1 MDDPS
6 RDNSS
11 ETSEWSADELIPF
24 GKYVL
29 LDRISGGATAA
40 VYRANV
46 RGEAGFERLVAIKR
60 ILPHMAG
67 DRAFIETF
75 VREAKT
81 VARMAHAGICPIY
94 ELGKVGESLYMAV
107 EYIQGKDLGHILRR
121 LDKRDSQMPPSITA
135 WVTARLCEALDYAH
149 GMKNAKGDSA
159 GIIHR
164 DLSPNNVLISYEG
177 QVKLI
182 DFGLAKAVGR
192 AQATNVDAL
201 KQKLSYMS
209 PEMVK
214 GKAIDA
220 RSDIFGVG
228 VCLYEMI
235 TGKRLFVGVNDI
247 ETLKLVSRASVPPP
261 SAVIEDP
268 PDELE
273 MIVMRSLKR
282 EPQDRFQTAGEMASA
297 LDAYLHQADPDFG
310 VHNVTAWM
318 HELYSDQLAEEQ
330 SRIKRLLAA
339 SADPELIQQRRVFFA
354 SSAGAVARARA
365 ELDRRLSTDLP
376 PARDR
381 LHPQVPKAA
390 RVPAEALVP
399 PPPLGFD
406 EETTAFYD
414 PEKTQAAPLD
424 MAAQMFRSGVEVGYD
439 DEKTVAGPRPTASEF
454 DEEPTR
460 LVDGGFE
467 EEPTT
472 VFFNK
477 EEGIGMQAIL
487 QESDLLEEVAGLNRP
502 IVAPELS
509 PQEPGGP
516 SLFPPSLSAPP
527 MSNRSGPPPLPPPG
541 ALPGTAERIRT
552 ATRERD
558 ANSSLLGQPPGNLA
572 VTAGVV
578 LLVLA
583 IMGLIFRTPAGVAL
597 GLRAPSTGS
606 VEIYSVPS
614 SAQIKLDGVAR
625 GRTPLRMQ
633 GVRTG
638 TRHVEVRADGFLPV
652 TKDIAIVGGQT
663 SQVKVELV
671 ASQLMPEALEANA
684 HAALAPVPVATAPA
698 PAAAVAAQEPAPAE
712 PALAPEPIAPT
723 GSLAVEQAD
732 PAKPTPGVRPSMA
745 PGLASKGS
753 ATGTLVVYTVPW
765 SMVFIDGHDTGR
777 TTPLVAYPV
786 APGRHELRLQTTAGQ
801 IHQEQIDVVA
811 GQTIRVTRR
820 F

>member
-1 MDDPS
+1 
-6 RDNSS
+6 
-11 ETSEWSADELIPF
+11 
-24 GKYVL
+24 
-29 LDRISGGATAA
+29 
-40 VYRANV
+40 V
-46 RGEAGFERLVAIKR
+46 RGEAGFERLVAVKR

-67 DRAFIETF
+67 DRAFIEVF

-121 LDKRDSQMPPSITA
+121 LNKRDMQMPPSITA
-135 WVTARLCEALDYAH
+135 WVTARLCDALDYAH
-149 GMKNAKGDSA
+149 GMKNARGESA

-214 GKAIDA
+214 GKPIDA

-235 TGKRLFVGVNDI
+235 TGKRLFVGANEI

-273 MIVMRSLKR
+273 MIVMRSLQR
-282 EPQDRFQTAGEMASA
+282 EPQDRYQTAGEMASA
-297 LDAYLHQADPDFG
+297 LDGYLHDADPDFG
-310 VHNVTAWM
+310 VHDVAEWM
-318 HELYSDQLAEEQ
+318 HQLYGDQLADEQ
-330 SRIKRLLAA
+330 ARIKRLLAA
-339 SADPELIQQRRVFFA
+339 SADPVLIQDRRAYFA

-365 ELDRRLSTDLP
+365 ELDRRHSTDLP

-390 RVPAEALVP
+390 RVPAEALLA
-399 PPPLGFD
+399 PPPLGF
-406 EETTAFYD
+406 EEEVTSFYD
-414 PEKTQAAPLD
+414 PEKTQAAPLNLATQAFSGGD
-424 MAAQMFRSGVEVGYD
+424 DAQYD
-439 DEKTVAGPRPTASEF
+439 EEKTVAGPRPGVSEF

-460 LVDGGFE
+460 LVEHGFD

-477 EEGIGMQAIL
+477 EEGVGMQAVL
-487 QESDLLEEVAGLNRP
+487 QEGELLEEVVGLNRP
-502 IVAPELS
+502 IFAPELS
-509 PQEPGGP
+509 PQESVGA
-516 SLFPPSLSAPP
+516 SLFPPSLSPSPIPERA
-527 MSNRSGPPPLPPPG
+527 GPPPLPTLERVGPPPLPTLERAGPLLAPPIGVFSRLSDIVSAEVKAG
-541 ALPGTAERIRT
+541 A
-552 ATRERD
+552 
-558 ANSSLLGQPPGNLA
+558 SLLRQPPSSLA
-572 VTAGVV
+572 VTAAV
-578 LLVLA
+578 LLLLLA
-583 IMGLIFRTPAGVAL
+583 ILGLIFRTPAGVAL
-597 GLRAPSTGS
+597 GLRSPSTGS
-606 VEIYSVPS
+606 IEIYSVPS
-614 SAQIKLDGVAR
+614 SAEIKLDGVPR
-625 GRTPLRMQ
+625 GRSPLRMQ

-638 TRHVEVRADGFLPV
+638 TRRVEVRADGFLPV
-652 TKDIAIVGGQT
+652 TKDVAIEGGQT

-671 ASQLMPEALEANA
+671 AAQLLPR
-684 HAALAPVPVATAPA
+684 AAPPVPTSPSGAASAARTARQNPPPVPAQPSTRGPGAPAGQPDPGKPASAQPATAAGRLPRGDK
-698 PAAAVAAQEPAPAE
+698 
-712 PALAPEPIAPT
+712 L
-723 GSLAVEQAD
+723 
-732 PAKPTPGVRPSMA
+732 
-745 PGLASKGS
+745 
-753 ATGTLVVYTVPW
+753 GTLVVYTVPW
-765 SMVFIDGHDTGR
+765 SMVFIDGQDTGR

-786 APGRHELRLQTTAGQ
+786 AAGRHELRLQTTAGQ
-801 IHQEQIDVVA
+801 VHQEQIDVVA
-811 GQTIRVTRR
+811 GQTLRVTRR

>member
-11 ETSEWSADELIPF
+11 EASEWSADELIPF

-67 DRAFIETF
+67 DRAFIDVF

-107 EYIQGKDLGHILRR
+107 EYIQGKDLGHVLRR
-121 LDKRDSQMPPSITA
+121 LNKQDAQMPPAITA
-135 WVTARLCEALDYAH
+135 WLSARLCEALDYAH
-149 GMKNAKGDSA
+149 SMKNAKGESA

-235 TGKRLFVGVNDI
+235 TGKRLFVGANDI
-247 ETLKLVSRASVPPP
+247 ETLRLVSRASVPPP

-273 MIVMRSLKR
+273 MIVMRSLQR
-282 EPQDRFQTAGEMASA
+282 EPQDRYQTAGEMTSA
-297 LDAYLHQADPDFG
+297 LDAYLHDADPDFG
-310 VHNVTAWM
+310 AHNIAEWM
-318 HELYSDQLAEEQ
+318 HGLYAEQITEEQ
-330 SRIKRLLAA
+330 ARIKRLLAA
-339 SADPELIQQRRVFFA
+339 STDPLLIQERRAFFA
-354 SSAGAVARARA
+354 SSAGAAARARA

-399 PPPLGFD
+399 PPPLGFED
-406 EETTAFYD
+406 EATGFYD

-424 MAAQMFRSGVEVGYD
+424 LATQAFSSDGGGFD
-439 DEKTVAGPRPTASEF
+439 DAKTVAGPLPTGSEF

-460 LVDGGFE
+460 LVEHGFD
-467 EEPTT
+467 EEPTSI
-472 VFFNK
+472 FFNK

-487 QESDLLEEVAGLNRP
+487 QEGELLEQVAGLNRP
-502 IVAPELS
+502 ILAPDLS
-509 PQEPGGP
+509 PQEPGGSP
-516 SLFPPSLSAPP
+516 SFPPSVSAPP
-527 MSNRSGPPPLPPPG
+527 IPSLPGPPRLPSPEARSGFSG
-541 ALPGTAERIRT
+541 IAA
-552 ATRERD
+552 AAVD
-558 ANSSLLGQPPGNLA
+558 AGSSLLRQPPNRLA
-572 VTAGVV
+572 VTASV
-578 LLVLA
+578 LLLLLA
-583 IMGLIFRTPAGVAL
+583 ILGLIFRTPAGVAL
-597 GLRAPSTGS
+597 GLRSPSTGS

-614 SAQIKLDGVAR
+614 SAQVKLDGVLR
-625 GRTPLRMQ
+625 GRSPLRMQ
-633 GVRTG
+633 GVRAG
-638 TRHVEVRADGFLPV
+638 TRRVEVRADGFLPV
-652 TKDIAIVGGQT
+652 TRDLAIVGGET
-663 SQVKVELV
+663 VQVKVELV
-671 ASQLMPEALEANA
+671 AAQLQPQP
-684 HAALAPVPVATAPA
+684 APSTAP
-698 PAAAVAAQEPAPAE
+698 PSPQPVAPAE
-712 PALAPEPIAPT
+712 PTE
-723 GSLAVEQAD
+723 S
-732 PAKPTPGVRPSMA
+732 AKPVDAARP
-745 PGLASKGS
+745 PTASGQLSKAG

-765 SMVFIDGHDTGR
+765 SMVFIDGRDTGR
-777 TTPLVAYPV
+777 TTPLVAYPL

-801 IHQEQIDVVA
+801 VHQEQIEVVA
-811 GQTIRVTRR
+811 GQTMRVTRR

>member
-6 RDNSS
+6 RDNSNDS
-11 ETSEWSADELIPF
+11 GEWSADELIPF

-46 RGEAGFERLVAIKR
+46 RGEAGFERLVAVKR

-67 DRAFIETF
+67 DRAFIDVF

-81 VARMAHAGICPIY
+81 VARMAHPGICPIY

-121 LDKRDSQMPPSITA
+121 LNKQDVQMPPSIMA
-135 WVTARLCEALDYAH
+135 WITARLCEALDYAH
-149 GMKNAKGDSA
+149 AMKNARGESA

-214 GKAIDA
+214 GKPIDA

-235 TGKRLFVGVNDI
+235 TGKRLFVGANEI
-247 ETLKLVSRASVPPP
+247 ETLRLVSRASVPPP

-268 PDELE
+268 PDDLE
-273 MIVMRSLKR
+273 MIVMRSLQR

-297 LDAYLHQADPDFG
+297 LDSYLHATDPDFG
-310 VHNVTAWM
+310 VQNVAEWM
-318 HELYSDQLAEEQ
+318 HALYGDELAEEQ
-330 SRIKRLLAA
+330 GRIKRLLAA
-339 SADPELIQQRRVFFA
+339 SADPVLIQERRAFFA
-354 SSAGAVARARA
+354 SSAGAIARARA

-399 PPPLGFD
+399 PPPLGFED
-406 EETTAFYD
+406 EVTGFYD

-424 MAAQMFRSGVEVGYD
+424 LAAQAFRGGD
-439 DEKTVAGPRPTASEF
+439 DEEKTVAGPLPAESAF

-460 LVDGGFE
+460 MVEHGFE

-477 EEGIGMQAIL
+477 EEGIGLQAIL
-487 QESDLLEEVAGLNRP
+487 QEGELLEQVAGLNRP
-502 IVAPELS
+502 ILAPDLS
-509 PQEPGGP
+509 PQEPDGP
-516 SLFPPSLSAPP
+516 SSFPPSLAPP
-527 MSNRSGPPPLPPPG
+527 PFSDRAAPPPLPTGG
-541 ALPGTAERIRT
+541 ALSRFTDIVTAEVN
-552 ATRERD
+552 AG
-558 ANSSLLGQPPGNLA
+558 ASLLRQPPGSLA
-572 VTAGVV
+572 VTVGV
-578 LLVLA
+578 LLLLLA
-583 IMGLIFRTPAGVAL
+583 ILGLIFRTPAGVAL
-597 GLRAPSTGS
+597 GLRSPSTGS
-606 VEIYSVPS
+606 LEIYSVPS
-614 SAQIKLDGVAR
+614 SAEVKLDGVPR
-625 GRTPLRMQ
+625 GRAPLRMQ

-638 TRHVEVRADGFLPV
+638 TRRVEVRADGFLPV
-652 TKDIAIVGGQT
+652 TKDVAIEGGET

-671 ASQLMPEALEANA
+671 AAQLLPGAAPNANSS
-684 HAALAPVPVATAPA
+684 APNTSAPADPNSNA
-698 PAAAVAAQEPAPAE
+698 PAATTARPNPQSVPAQRSAQEPVAPMEQPDPAE
-712 PALAPEPIAPT
+712 PASGA
-723 GSLAVEQAD
+723 G
-732 PAKPTPGVRPSMA
+732 PAASGE
-745 PGLASKGS
+745 LSKG
-753 ATGTLVVYTVPW
+753 AAMGTLVVYTVPW
-765 SMVFIDGHDTGR
+765 SMVFIDGQDTGR

-801 IHQEQIDVVA
+801 VHQEQIDVFA
-811 GQTIRVTRR
+811 GQTLRVTRR